1 METGS
6 ANRPW
11 KTIFKEEISR
21 KSRYKI
27 RKQIKKTLQG
37 DGLST
42 KFLTDILKGHHHFLG
57 IFPQDYLIQL
67 RIQSFPVMFILNLD
81 FSTQPG
87 SHWLGIKIDNTCV
100 YIYDSLGLKPD
111 SWTIKPD
118 ILLDFLNQFSKS
130 HKVYCTHRLQTY
142 DSAFCGLYA
151 LYFILSSSLSFSEQ
165 IKPFCGDL
173 KLNDIILSDLYQ

>member
-6 ANRPW
+6 TNRTW
-11 KTIFKEEISR
+11 KTLFKEEVSR
-21 KSRYKI
+21 KSRSEI
-27 RKQIKKTLQG
+27 RKQIKKTRQG

-42 KFLTDILKGHHHFLG
+42 QFLTSILKDHDHFLG
-57 IFPQDYLIQL
+57 IFPQDYLISL

-87 SHWLGIKIDNTCV
+87 SHWIGIKIDKTCV

-111 SWTIKPD
+111 SWTIKPE
-118 ILLDFLNQFSKS
+118 ILLDFLEQFSKS
-130 HKVYCTHRLQTY
+130 HKIYCTHRLQTY
-142 DSAFCGLYA
+142 DSAFCGFYA
-151 LYFILSSSLSFSEQ
+151 LYFILSSSLTFHEQ

-173 KLNDIILSDLYQ
+173 KLNDIILSDLFK